1 VWRLLGVDARLRR
14 AGPSFGPPATLITL
28 LGLLT
33 FGAACAYAV
42 SPDAAEE
49 SVSSDPGQSAYA
61 AGRFIDAL
69 RIWRPRAEQGAL
81 SHCRS
86 KSARE
91 LRLTDFQA
99 AATAS
104 RHVVIAAARSTRCDL
119 ADVRWRWTLKVL

>member
-1 VWRLLGVDARLRR
+1 MWRLLGVDARLRR

-61 AGRFIDAL
+61 AGRFIDATW
-69 RIWRPRAEQGAL
+69 IWLPLAELGGARAV
-81 SHCRS
+81 R
-86 KSARE
+86 ARAP
-91 LRLTDFQA
+91 L
-99 AATAS
+99 
-104 RHVVIAAARSTRCDL
+104 
-119 ADVRWRWTLKVL
+119 